1 MENMTTATIHSPVP
15 KTGQKPAAAVLRR
28 CGGLLID
35 GLKGMS
41 AAWCDPMTCNA
52 YWIGASPAIWG
63 ARK

>member
-1 MENMTTATIHSPVP
+1 MENMTPATTRSQVP
-15 KTGQKPAAAVLRR
+15 KAPQNPATAVLRR

-35 GLKGMS
+35 GLNGMS

-52 YWIGASPAIWG
+52 YLIGASPAIWG